1 MRHVSEPKRTIWCLR
16 FCFRDAELVIPEVA
30 QVQANQYAGQVNWNL
45 VKAP

>member
-1 MRHVSEPKRTIWCLR
+1 MQVNQNVPSGVYDFALG
-16 FCFRDAELVIPEVA
+16 DAELVIPEVA

>member
-1 MRHVSEPKRTIWCLR
+1 MNQNVPSGVYDFALG
-16 FCFRDAELVIPEVA
+16 DAELVIPEVA